1 MVERDFEE
9 ERATGPTE
17 ILNGNVVGQLFTDS
31 GEGKPSFHETVTFV
45 SNVVALRRSITLFWQ
60 RR

>member
-1 MVERDFEE
+1 MVEIDFEE
-9 ERATGPTE
+9 ATGPTE
-17 ILNGNVVGQLFTDS
+17 ILNGNVVGQLFTDR

-45 SNVVALRRSITLFWQ
+45 SNVVVLRRSITLFWQ